1 MASDIVVPGED
12 LERASEGIG
21 RMLQHIDTTRG
32 PADLRSVVGDPVS
45 DAADHFE
52 SRWSDGRAQLHRE
65 GKEIREAIQKV
76 IDAFVDTDNQ
86 AGDSLGSGS

>member
-1 MASDIVVPGED
+1 MASDVVVPGED
-12 LERASEGIG
+12 LERASERLS

-32 PADLRSVVGDPVS
+32 PADLGSVVGGPVS

-52 SRWSDGRAQLHRE
+52 GRWSDGRTQLHRE
-65 GKEIREAIQKV
+65 GEKIREAIQKV
-76 IDAFVDTDNQ
+76 MDAFVDTDNQ